1 MSLLMLKND
10 VEESIGDGF
19 VASDSLAQLENIIL
33 TFKGQILEIFDFSLE
48 FFSYIYL
55 VAAA

>member
-1 MSLLMLKND
+1 MLKND